1 MHRKHICPSITLI
14 DVLTQQTFFYFLFFT
29 KNCFTYKHLLVD
41 FSFSDVAT
49 WEGAALRDW
58 KVHPQKGQT
67 LAKLLAVVE
76 GLLQCTCTYYEY
88 KVQLYSIM

>member
-1 MHRKHICPSITLI
+1 M
-14 DVLTQQTFFYFLFFT
+14 
-29 KNCFTYKHLLVD
+29 
-41 FSFSDVAT
+41 AT

-88 KVQLYSIM
+88 KVQLIVSCKKIRPVDFQTDVPTIYLN